1 MDSTSLGIV
10 NQCETTPVE
19 PVSGSKSLDDA
30 TSRSSTS
37 TIRGSPTTGHLHAPV
52 GNNNNMSINDT
63 LNMSPESTVSSSDS
77 HLLRELIFKVDD
89 LKKSFHDMD
98 QLKKDMENKFEDI
111 ASLISRMSMMTVNS
125 DFHPRVKHAE
135 SPDRSNIRSNVND
148 AEQTFTPV
156 PRNPT
161 PLEKKLMPLKP
172 KFERLPALVKG
183 YLSRRLMRT
192 EKVQKLK
199 EVIYDLAVQLVEF
212 DVEGMT
218 EVSEADIIYHET
230 LMTNLD
236 QEVNRFHSIFC
247 VMPPSKQMEMI
258 RLDRQRILDQDL
270 LKRQLSKF
278 SAIKSKIHLPG
289 NSSEVTRPV
298 PRPRIT
304 SATLKRRE
312 RLQSTQGKQR
322 CVSANDV
329 RHQLK
334 RKKLN

>member
-1 MDSTSLGIV
+1 
-10 NQCETTPVE
+10 
-19 PVSGSKSLDDA
+19 
-30 TSRSSTS
+30 
-37 TIRGSPTTGHLHAPV
+37 
-52 GNNNNMSINDT
+52 
-63 LNMSPESTVSSSDS
+63 MSPESTVSSSDS